1 MMSASKWKMTWKSF
15 ACLFLAFA
23 LKAQQEEPSKKS
35 DFEVRVERIGVPVT
49 VTTKRG
55 KTVNS
60 LQPSD
65 FRVYDNGHPVENLNL
80 DVTFHPVS
88 IVILVQANSDVE
100 GILPKIQKTGS
111 LLESIIGESGEV
123 ALIAFDHR
131 VRVLQEFTQET
142 SKITDAL
149 KKIKPGSPQSFLNDS
164 ILEAT
169 RMLKNKPR
177 ERRRIILAFTQTRDK
192 GSGARV
198 REVLTETQFADV
210 VIYTIDIS
218 RALASWTKTSSSTL
232 PRPPPIPAEAGH
244 GGMAGGG
251 AVNPTTQIQNM
262 GSGNAI
268 PGFVEIFKQVKGIF
282 VDNPVEVYTKWT
294 GGREYDFASQMTL
307 ERAIADMG
315 EEIRSQ
321 YLLTYK
327 PPGDGGYHEIRVDVM
342 GLGGDLQVRA
352 KKGYYMGGPKA
363 E

>member
-1 MMSASKWKMTWKSF
+1 
-15 ACLFLAFA
+15 
-23 LKAQQEEPSKKS
+23 
-35 DFEVRVERIGVPVT
+35 
-49 VTTKRG
+49 
-55 KTVNS
+55 
-60 LQPSD
+60 
-65 FRVYDNGHPVENLNL
+65 
-80 DVTFHPVS
+80 
-88 IVILVQANSDVE
+88 
-100 GILPKIQKTGS
+100 
-111 LLESIIGESGEV
+111 
-123 ALIAFDHR
+123 
-131 VRVLQEFTQET
+131 
-142 SKITDAL
+142 
-149 KKIKPGSPQSFLNDS
+149 
-164 ILEAT
+164 
-169 RMLKNKPR
+169 
-177 ERRRIILAFTQTRDK
+177 
-192 GSGARV
+192 
-198 REVLTETQFADV
+198 
-210 VIYTIDIS
+210 
-218 RALASWTKTSSSTL
+218 
-232 PRPPPIPAEAGH
+232 
-244 GGMAGGG
+244 MAGGG